1 MSNQGIKS
9 NCVNGTGTTSCEGV
23 ATGMHGVPD
32 PVSAGRH
39 QATAQ
44 TKGRMKWEKAVKQI
58 VIECWKRSEI
68 TKRKYRQGMKK
79 IWDEIGVFPVTEQ
92 RLADQ
97 ARQIRTNK
105 WLTDIEIEEIRKK
118 LERKNSKVEVQEN
131 VQEIIEHNENK
142 QGQPE
147 ERGAQGI
154 LVEQGHEN
162 EQQQKTYHVCSFPE
176 DDEILVKKAEMER
189 YNEEEKELLMRVAKE
204 IRYDPKRIPPNLK
217 YSDRKKVIEATLKIN
232 KI

>member
-1 MSNQGIKS
+1 MNQ
-9 NCVNGTGTTSCEGV
+9 
-23 ATGMHGVPD
+23 
-32 PVSAGRH
+32 
-39 QATAQ
+39 
-44 TKGRMKWEKAVKQI
+44 
-58 VIECWKRSEI
+58 
-68 TKRKYRQGMKK
+68 
-79 IWDEIGVFPVTEQ
+79 IGVFLVIEQ

-97 ARQIRTNK
+97 AKQILTNK
-105 WLTDIEIEEIRKK
+105 WLTDKEIEEIRRK

-147 ERGAQGI
+147 EQGAQGI

-176 DDEILVKKAEMER
+176 DDEILVRKAEMER
-189 YNEEEKELLMRVAKE
+189 YSEEEKELLMRVAKE
-204 IRYDPKRIPPNLK
+204 IRYDPKIIPPNLK
-217 YSDRKKVIEATLKIN
+217 YTDRKKVIEATLKIN